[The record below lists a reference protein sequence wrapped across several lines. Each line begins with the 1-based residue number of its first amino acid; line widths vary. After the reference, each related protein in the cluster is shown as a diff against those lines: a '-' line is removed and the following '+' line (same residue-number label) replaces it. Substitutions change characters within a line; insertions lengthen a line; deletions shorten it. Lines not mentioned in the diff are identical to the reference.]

1 MFASG
6 NWGGADFFLENTINN
21 LNFGILYNG
30 LILFLLIILIN
41 HKQNRTYFLN
51 LIIAI
56 FMCISCFMQILLDLI
71 YHE

>member
-30 LILFLLIILIN
+30 LILFLLIMLIN
-41 HKQNRTYFLN
+41 HINKIE
-51 LIIAI
+51 LI
-56 FMCISCFMQILLDLI
+56 F
-71 YHE
+71 